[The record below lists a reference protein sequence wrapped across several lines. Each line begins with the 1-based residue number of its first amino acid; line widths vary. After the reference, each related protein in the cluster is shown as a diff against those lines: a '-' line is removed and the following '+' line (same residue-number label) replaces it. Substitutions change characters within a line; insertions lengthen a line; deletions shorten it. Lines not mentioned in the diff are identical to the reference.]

1 MSAGTFRGAGHY
13 ANGWSSHSGNI
24 TSNAYYLEIFT
35 AVEPSLG
42 PNQRWFG
49 FPLRCLSTVLGMGE
63 ELLLSS
69 NTTNCYGISKWF
81 IGKPHRIARYKNS
94 VCVH

>member
-1 MSAGTFRGAGHY
+1 MRSGRIYLSMSAGTFRGAGHY

-49 FPLRCLSTVLGMGE
+49 FPLRCLSTVLGM
-63 ELLLSS
+63 
-69 NTTNCYGISKWF
+69 
-81 IGKPHRIARYKNS
+81 
-94 VCVH
+94 